1 MIINFSLVR
10 LSIIFLLVILL
21 PLIQNQWLNLYL
33 FDTNNFSL
41 YKILYSLSGLLC
53 PFLVCVNSINKF
65 TYYKFSKSDIINR
78 IKIKGKSLLITVLIP
93 LITLST
99 IISNYIFINFDLFF
113 KLFISNNYLFSI
125 DIDKQL
131 IFILIISILLIFRKT
146 RLFMKKFILFN
157 FFMISIFIWYSQFNN
172 ILINETFFI
181 NNFLYFRNTN
191 FINILIFLSIETVY
205 YLWSYI
211 SYRTNLSDWIVPIP
225 TKNDITQILKILIF
239 YLLIIF
245 YYSILT

>member
-53 PFLVCVNSINKF
+53 PLLVCVNSINKF
-65 TYYKFSKSDIINR
+65 TYYKFSKSNIINR
-78 IKIKGKSLLITVLIP
+78 IKIKGKSLLITALIP

-113 KLFISNNYLFSI
+113 KLFISNNYIFSI

-157 FFMISIFIWYSQFNN
+157 FFMISIFIWYSQLNN

-225 TKNDITQILKILIF
+225 TKNDISQILKILIF